1 MGSQNTEQGA
11 VKKQKDECTVVFFV
25 LYFKILWWFSRLQGD
40 KSVSVDG
47 KCSDAA
53 LLGSLLEELKATLA
67 QC

>member
-1 MGSQNTEQGA
+1 MQG
-11 VKKQKDECTVVFFV
+11 E
-25 LYFKILWWFSRLQGD
+25 

-53 LLGSLLEELKATLA
+53 LLGSLLEEMKATLA